1 MQTKARLGN
10 LMRFPYSGRPTGR
23 MARWK
28 DWSRGRCSVTAAAQN
43 ESPTD
48 EGIEKLK
55 GDWNLPKE

>member
-1 MQTKARLGN
+1 
-10 LMRFPYSGRPTGR
+10 MRFPYSGRPTGR